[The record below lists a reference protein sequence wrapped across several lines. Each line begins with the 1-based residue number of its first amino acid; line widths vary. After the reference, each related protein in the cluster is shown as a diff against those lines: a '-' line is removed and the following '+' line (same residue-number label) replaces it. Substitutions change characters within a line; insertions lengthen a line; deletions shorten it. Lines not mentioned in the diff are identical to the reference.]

1 MDTLKEKTRIL
12 IVEDEAIIAMDLSQ
26 RLEIFGYAVTGTA
39 ASGDQALRLCYDTR
53 PDLVMMDIVI
63 RGDKDGI
70 ETAALI
76 RGRHDIPVVYLTAYS
91 DLSTLQRARE
101 TLPYGYLV
109 KPFRPDDAR
118 ATIEVALVKHRME
131 RQLRQNERWFAKT
144 LHCVSDGVVATN
156 EHGALR
162 LLNSVARQLLGV

>member
-1 MDTLKEKTRIL
+1 MDTLNEKTRIL

-26 RLEIFGYAVTGTA
+26 RLEVFGYDVTGIA

-76 RGRHDIPVVYLTAYS
+76 RGRYDIPVVYLRGCENIPPSPPA
-91 DLSTLQRARE
+91 
-101 TLPYGYLV
+101 
-109 KPFRPDDAR
+109 
-118 ATIEVALVKHRME
+118 
-131 RQLRQNERWFAKT
+131 
-144 LHCVSDGVVATN
+144 
-156 EHGALR
+156 
-162 LLNSVARQLLGV
+162 SVARPV

>member
-1 MDTLKEKTRIL
+1 MDTLNEKTRIL

-26 RLEIFGYAVTGTA
+26 RLEVFGYDVTGIA

-76 RGRHDIPVVYLTAYS
+76 RGRYDIPVVYLTAYS
-91 DLSTLQRARE
+91 DLATLQRARN
-101 TLPYGYLV
+101 
-109 KPFRPDDAR
+109 A
-118 ATIEVALVKHRME
+118 
-131 RQLRQNERWFAKT
+131 
-144 LHCVSDGVVATN
+144 
-156 EHGALR
+156 ALR
-162 LLNSVARQLLGV
+162 LPRQAVPSGRRPRHHRSGVGQASHGTAVAPERTLVRQDPALRQRRRSRHQ